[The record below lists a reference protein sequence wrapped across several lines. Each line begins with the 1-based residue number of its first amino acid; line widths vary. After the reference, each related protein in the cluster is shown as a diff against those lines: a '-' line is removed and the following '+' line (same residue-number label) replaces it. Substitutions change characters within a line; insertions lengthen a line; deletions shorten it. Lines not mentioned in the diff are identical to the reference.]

1 MGYDAGSRQACN
13 LSLPLDLVQQ
23 ARRYTDNLSGTV
35 EALLAAWVARE
46 ESSADEEAE
55 RTKRLLAGL
64 NRLRNEVGSLADDF
78 SPL

>member
-1 MGYDAGSRQACN
+1 MGQDAGLRQACN
-13 LSLPLDLVQQ
+13 LSLPPDLVQQ
-23 ARRYTDNLSGTV
+23 ARRHTDNLSGTV

-46 ESSADEEAE
+46 EASADEEAE

-64 NRLRNEVGSLADDF
+64 NQLRSKIGSLADDF

>member
-1 MGYDAGSRQACN
+1 
-13 LSLPLDLVQQ
+13 
-23 ARRYTDNLSGTV
+23 
-35 EALLAAWVARE
+35 LLAAWVARE

-64 NRLRNEVGSLADDF
+64 NQLRNEVGSLADDF